1 MKSCENCALFLNG
14 CPGLDG
20 CDFENCG
27 YKPDYPT
34 LEAENAEL
42 KQRISEL
49 ERISNDSINCSVAL
63 VVGNTRLKQ
72 ELEVHK
78 KMLEIARG
86 NMFCVFCNLIKNCKQ
101 HCDEGCQGSLLDE
114 ARKELAK

>member
-1 MKSCENCALFLNG
+1 MNTFISDDVVNRLA
-14 CPGLDG
+14 
-20 CDFENCG
+20 
-27 YKPDYPT
+27 T
-34 LEAENAEL
+34 LEAENME
-42 KQRISEL
+42 
-49 ERISNDSINCSVAL
+49 
-63 VVGNTRLKQ
+63 LKQ
-72 ELEVHK
+72 ELEVNK